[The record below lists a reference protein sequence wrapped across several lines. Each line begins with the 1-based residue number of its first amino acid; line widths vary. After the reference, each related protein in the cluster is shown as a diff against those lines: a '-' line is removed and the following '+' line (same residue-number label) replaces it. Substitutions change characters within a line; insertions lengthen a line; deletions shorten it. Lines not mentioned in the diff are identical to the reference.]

1 MRWCVCE
8 REMGGGSPTFGKSD
22 WSEHKWVTQAWPIK
36 LFYRDYPPHSYP
48 EDKNCCSGLI
58 HFQLQ
63 VSTGLG
69 ESNDLRKRMDSN
81 REEMGLWK
89 LVAWLPVSLRHFLL
103 PSLCLRKSCCVSCYV
118 HPRLLWWIL
127 VESFLLHP
135 KNYDYILQGPWWQ
148 TRKTQNGE
156 LKMLPPRVWGIR
168 SRLTVCAQGSGCGR
182 SDITVAEREQTSY
195 CCASDLTSLKPVP
208 FQRKVTGTKVK

>member
-8 REMGGGSPTFGKSD
+8 REMGGAVPPLAKVIGLSINEWLKLGQSNCSTETSLPT
-22 WSEHKWVTQAWPIK
+22 
-36 LFYRDYPPHSYP
+36 LP

-69 ESNDLRKRMDSN
+69 ESNDLRKRRDSN

-103 PSLCLRKSCCVSCYV
+103 PSLCLRKACCVSCYV

-168 SRLTVCAQGSGCGR
+168 SRLTVCAQGSGCER

-195 CCASDLTSLKPVP
+195 CCASDLTSLKPMP
-208 FQRKVTGTKVK
+208 FQRKVTGTEVK